1 MTDLDN
7 YIERFNLHVEEI
19 LIYEN
24 RHESKLK
31 EPLILGEISN
41 LPPPQYFTDEKVQMG
56 HGGFHRN
63 GTEQVIKELAKIGFI
78 DFHEDPSL
86 IFHMKRTIDE
96 LFVGITCY
104 YSYQSDYKQM
114 SRIETHNYVHAASVY
129 ECMKRKVRQLKTGM
143 TKRYHEMDTR
153 KIEILITALHCYE
166 YWARDKGIEIREN
179 FYKEEGRVEDATSK
193 PTEPDNEPETEP
205 NPEPSMAIEPPISTK
220 QEDPTKLEPKYKALN
235 PENTEILYK
244 NKTYIVSRWAGEVIK
259 ILDKNPI
266 EKPEGIYETYE
277 IFQELEKIGCPPSYR
292 KISEFFKHT
301 IEAKKFF
308 NGGKGL
314 VNRISTG
321 YWKLKK

>member
-7 YIERFNLHVEEI
+7 FIERFNLHVEEI

-41 LPPPQYFTDEKVQMG
+41 LPPPQYFTDEKEQMG

-114 SRIETHNYVHAASVY
+114 SRIETYNYVHAASVY
-129 ECMKRKVRQLKTGM
+129 ECMKRRVKQLTQDWKVEYSKYGKHKILVLINAMECFDEWAKDKCIAIKNKFIDYKELNGITVSPVPDIDDGIYFDTKGKYLIIVIKKQPITIKNPLCQFIKYLIESYSDQEEFRGSEQIHYYNYKVEKGDYPKGKLKETNLPRLFRSAKNEGYKEILDYLFYWSENSKMGKDKFQLK
-143 TKRYHEMDTR
+143 
-153 KIEILITALHCYE
+153 
-166 YWARDKGIEIREN
+166 
-179 FYKEEGRVEDATSK
+179 
-193 PTEPDNEPETEP
+193 
-205 NPEPSMAIEPPISTK
+205 
-220 QEDPTKLEPKYKALN
+220 
-235 PENTEILYK
+235 
-244 NKTYIVSRWAGEVIK
+244 
-259 ILDKNPI
+259 
-266 EKPEGIYETYE
+266 
-277 IFQELEKIGCPPSYR
+277 
-292 KISEFFKHT
+292 
-301 IEAKKFF
+301 
-308 NGGKGL
+308 L
-314 VNRISTG
+314 VQN
-321 YWKLKK
+321 